1 MMNHAEEYMSGSE
14 PVLLTTKRDGIC
26 LLTLNRP
33 QRRNAMSLE
42 LGDALREAILDADD
56 DPDVSLV
63 AITGAGTAFC
73 AGADLKDARAS
84 DESGRRYGGPLHRP
98 ERSVFEIMIDSRK
111 PLLAIVNGPATA
123 GGFEL
128 ALACDLRVAAD
139 TAWFSVPEAKR
150 GMGAHLASVLLPQT
164 VPPAIAMEW
173 LYTGRRIDLD
183 EAMRWGLVNRIVPS
197 VDLMKT
203 SMAFAAEITSS
214 APLSL
219 QRLKLTYRKTH
230 GLPLAAAIRL
240 DAGPDVYAS
249 EDRKEGARA
258 FLEKRKPVWRGI

>member
-1 MMNHAEEYMSGSE
+1 MAASE
-14 PVLLTTKRDGIC
+14 PVLLSTKRNGVC

-33 QRRNAMSLE
+33 ERRNALSLE
-42 LGDALREAILDADD
+42 LGEALRQAILDADY
-56 DPDVSLV
+56 DPEVSLV
-63 AITGAGTAFC
+63 AITGAGSAFC
-73 AGADLKDARAS
+73 AGADLKDARAG
-84 DESGRRYGGPLHRP
+84 DEQGKRYGGPLHRP
-98 ERSVFEIMIDSRK
+98 ERSTFEVMIDSRK
-111 PLLAIVNGPATA
+111 PLMAIVNGPATA

-150 GMGAHLASVLLPQT
+150 GMGAHLASVLLPQS

-173 LYTGRRIDLD
+173 LYTGRRIELD
-183 EAMRWGLVNRIVPS
+183 EAARWGLVNRIASPT
-197 VDLMKT
+197 DLM
-203 SMAFAAEITSS
+203 SVAMELAENVASS

-230 GLPLAAAIRL
+230 GLPLTAAIRL

-258 FLEKRKPVWRGI
+258 FLEKRKPVWRGV

>member
-1 MMNHAEEYMSGSE
+1 MSSE
-14 PVLLTTKRDGIC
+14 PVLLAAKYDGVC

-33 QRRNAMSLE
+33 DRHNAMSLE
-42 LGDALREAILDADD
+42 LGEALRQALLDADY

-63 AITGAGTAFC
+63 AITGAGSTFC
-73 AGADLKDARAS
+73 AGADLKEARAG
-84 DESGRRYGGPLHRP
+84 DEAGKRFRGPLHRP
-98 ERSVFEIMIDSRK
+98 ERSVFEVMIEARK

-128 ALACDLRVAAD
+128 ALACDLRVAAES
-139 TAWFSVPEAKR
+139 AWFCVPEAKR
-150 GMGAHLASVLLPQT
+150 GMGAHLASVLLPQS

-183 EAMRWGLVNRIVPS
+183 EAVRWGLVNRVAPAA
-197 VDLMKT
+197 DLMQ
-203 SMAFAAEITSS
+203 AAMNLAADVTSS

-219 QRLKLTYRKTH
+219 QRLKLTYRKAH
-230 GLPLAAAIRL
+230 GMPLAAAIRL
-240 DAGPDVYAS
+240 DIGPDVYSS

-258 FLEKRKPVWRGI
+258 FLEKRKPTWRGI